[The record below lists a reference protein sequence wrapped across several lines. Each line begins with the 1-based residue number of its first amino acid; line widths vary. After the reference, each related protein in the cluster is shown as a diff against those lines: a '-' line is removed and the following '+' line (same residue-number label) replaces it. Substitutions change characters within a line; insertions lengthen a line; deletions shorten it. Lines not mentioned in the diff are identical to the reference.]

1 MKGINLEALVN
12 KENMLSALGD
22 PKRHQD
28 IAFAIGIIGIISV
41 LIFPIPPWLVD
52 FLLSISI
59 TLSVLILM
67 TVLFIDKPLDF
78 SAFPTVL
85 LVVTML
91 RLALN
96 ITTTRLILSKGHS
109 GPSAAGHVI
118 EAFGS
123 FVMQGSVVIGI
134 IVFGILTI
142 INFVVITKGSGR
154 IAEVAA
160 RFSLDAMPGKQM
172 AIDADLSAGLI
183 DEATARER
191 RKNLEDEN
199 TFFGAMDGANK
210 FVRGDAI
217 AGILI
222 TFINLI
228 GGILIGMLQM
238 GLNFSQAIHT
248 YTFLT
253 IGDGLV
259 SQIPALIV
267 STSAGLLVTKSG
279 TTGSAEKAIF
289 EQVGKHPQSMGVTS
303 GLLLFMAGMPG
314 IPAVPFAI
322 ASSIMGV
329 TAYFLYHNKKAA
341 EEIDKTDII
350 TEDGRTAEESEEGS
364 EEQIEKSMQIDAIKL
379 ELGYELLSLLNYEKG
394 HKLTDQ
400 IKGLRKQ
407 IAMDLGF
414 ILPSVRIQDNLQLQA
429 EDYSIRI
436 KDIECGVGTIRPS
449 KILAM
454 DPRGG
459 EVSLPGEDTREPAFN
474 LKAKWIDESRKEEA
488 LLKEYTVV
496 DPPTVI
502 ITHLTELVKENI
514 PELFTYSETQK
525 LLEKL
530 SEQHRKLIA
539 EIVPSEI
546 NVTIIQR
553 VLQELLSENVSIR
566 DLATIVEA
574 IAEICKTSKSI
585 PKLIEHVRVRLSKQ
599 ICASTANEQG
609 YVPILVLSP
618 EWEQIF
624 VESLVGEGEE
634 RQLALAPTQLQEFVA
649 AVNTRFEDPKIAS
662 ELPVILTPPQLRS
675 YIRAIIERFRASI
688 VVLSQ
693 NEIHPKAKIKTIG
706 QI

>member
-1 MKGINLEALVN
+1 MKGINLETLVN
-12 KENMLSALGD
+12 KESMLSALAN

-28 IAFAIGIIGIISV
+28 IAFAVGIIGIISV

-259 SQIPALIV
+259 SQIPALVV

-329 TAYFLYHNKKAA
+329 TAYFLYHNKKIA
-341 EEIDKTDII
+341 EEIDRTDII
-350 TEDGRTAEESEEGS
+350 TEEGRATEDSEEAS

-429 EDYSIRI
+429 ENYTIRV
-436 KDIECGVGTIRPS
+436 KDIECGAGTVRPT

-530 SEQHRKLIA
+530 SEQHKKLIA

-566 DLATIVEA
+566 DLSTIVEA

-599 ICASTANEQG
+599 ICASVANEQG

-618 EWEQIF
+618 EWEQVF
-624 VESLVGEGEE
+624 VESLTGEGEE
-634 RQLALAPTQLQEFVA
+634 RQLALAPAQLQEFVA
-649 AVNTRFEDPKIAS
+649 TVNARFEDPKIAS
-662 ELPVILTPPQLRS
+662 ELPVILTPAQLRS

-693 NEIHPKAKIKTIG
+693 NEIHPKARIKTIG